1 LVFPVIVALAA
12 DTLSPMIASSA
23 TVISL
28 PAPATVNAP
37 VCVVPRIEVP
47 AFNVPVVVLPLTVAD
62 VEFNVPVVVLRSVVV
77 PAFCTMLFANVEIP
91 LALKAP
97 STIVLLE
104 ALPIVV
110 VAVPLVLIFVAP
122 VTFVAPLTVA
132 PPFIVA
138 RPVKFVAP
146 VTPRVPP
153 TVEFPVTVELP
164 LTVALPDVNVPVVV
178 FNNVVEPEVCVISP
192 WNVVA
197 PTKRD

>member
-1 LVFPVIVALAA
+1 MVLPVTFAE
-12 DTLSPMIASSA
+12 ASVEA
-23 TVISL
+23 
-28 PAPATVNAP
+28 
-37 VCVVPRIEVP
+37 P
-47 AFNVPVVVLPLTVAD
+47 AFNVPVVVLPSD
-62 VEFNVPVVVLRSVVV
+62 VV
-77 PAFCTMLFANVEIP
+77 PAVCTILLANVETP
-91 LALKAP
+91 FALKVP

-110 VAVPLVLIFVAP
+110 VAVPLVLMFVVP

-146 VTPRVPP
+146 VTPSVPP
-153 TVEFPVTVELP
+153 TVELPVTVEVP
-164 LTVALPDVNVPVVV
+164 FTVALPDDNVPVVV